1 MIERSKSVIYTI
13 RMILPMNQAN
23 RLKNQISSPWEAS
36 PAERRWKPFRH
47 FPAPQERQLYSI
59 ITLLLTSL
67 FAVLLYFLLS
77 LFSLQ
82 LTGFALVY
90 GLVSLCLFA
99 CLHPWL
105 ELFLERRFHPERLL
119 YRQLVED
126 YGRVV
131 RQTSD
136 LDILLPFVASTLATR
151 LHHQSVTIWFCH
163 AEDSMLVLAH
173 VEGALAVEDLVELP
187 LDVPQGPLFGTQPV
201 LALPESAL
209 RQGLLLLGVETV
221 AALSLQD
228 ELVGLIGLGQGI
240 QGQSSGPEALQVL
253 DWMTAQLALAVKNA
267 RLIAELAETLDKLQL
282 AYRRTIDAQDE
293 ERRNLAV
300 ELHDDILSRLTTMG
314 MTLSSGQRQLA
325 SDPARLQ
332 ACLELLGQET
342 RYLNG
347 RLREITQGLHPA
359 VLADLGLIAALQA
372 YMDSL
377 SKLVLPASAPRTIDL
392 TAQGFDGSRIDD
404 PKLERDLYYI
414 TRQALDNAIKHAQ
427 AEQVFIHLRWRD
439 DAVTVTIQDTGVGL
453 KAAPELLMGQQ
464 GHLGLLSLHERVLAW
479 QGRLSFQTGPG
490 QGTTIY
496 ARLPIHQPSPNPTHL
511 QAFTHYL
518 RSKE

>member
-1 MIERSKSVIYTI
+1 
-13 RMILPMNQAN
+13 MILPMNQAS
-23 RLKNQISSPWEAS
+23 RLKKQISSQAEAS
-36 PAERRWKPFRH
+36 SVERERKPLRR
-47 FPAPQERQLYSI
+47 FPGPQDRQFYSI
-59 ITLLLTSL
+59 ITLLIISL
-67 FAVLLYFLLS
+67 LALLLYFLLP
-77 LFSLQ
+77 LFSFQ
-82 LTGFALVY
+82 LADTALVY
-90 GLVSLCLFA
+90 GLVSLGLFA

-105 ELFLERRFHPERLL
+105 ELFLERRFHPERFL

-136 LDILLPFVASTLATR
+136 LDTLLPYVGSTLVTA
-151 LHHQSVTIWFCH
+151 LHLQGVTIWLYQP
-163 AEDSMLVLAH
+163 EDGLLVLAH
-173 VEGALAVEDLVELP
+173 VEGTLAVEDLVELP
-187 LDVPQGPLFGTQPV
+187 LDLPQGQLLGTQPV

-221 AALSLQD
+221 AALSLRD
-228 ELVGLIGLGQGI
+228 ELVGLIGLGQGV
-240 QGQSSGPEALQVL
+240 QSQSRRPELLQVL
-253 DWMTAQLALAVKNA
+253 DWMTAQLALAIKNA

-282 AYRRTIDAQDE
+282 AYRRTIDAQEE

-314 MTLSSGQRQLA
+314 MTLSNSQRNLTG
-325 SDPARLQ
+325 DPARLQ
-332 ACLELLGQET
+332 SCLELLGQET

-377 SKLVLPASAPRTIDL
+377 SKLALPASAPRTIDL
-392 TAQGFDGSRIDD
+392 TAQGFDGTRIDD

-439 DAVTVTIQDTGVGL
+439 DAVTVTVQDTGVGL
-453 KAAPELLMGQQ
+453 KATPELLMGQQ

-479 QGRLSFQTGPG
+479 RGRLSFQTGPG
-490 QGTTIY
+490 QGTTVY

-518 RSKE
+518 RSRE